1 MAGFGGNNIV
11 DTGAGLGYPLGMDR
25 KAHTPKTLIDA
36 IRYYSDPDRCLAVMV
51 AVRWPDGVVCPT
63 CGSPDPRF
71 ISTRRLWECR
81 IKHPRQQFSVK
92 VGTIFED
99 SPLGLDKWL
108 LAVWLIANCKNGVSS
123 YEVHRALG
131 ITQKSAWFMLH
142 RIRAAMHAG
151 SFEKMRGPVEADE
164 TFVGGKMRNMHKGRR
179 KMLGAHYGKTVVM
192 GLLDR
197 TRRKVRAKVV
207 GDTTR
212 SALYPVIRANVEP
225 DSEIMTDALMTYRDL
240 EPEYVHEFVDHTVA
254 YVNGKV
260 HTNGLENFWSL
271 LKRAIRGTYVSV
283 APVHLNAYVD
293 EEAFRYNERGGH
305 DGDRFMETLAGT
317 IGRRGTYQRLTS
329 KTLGLSP
336 T

>member
-1 MAGFGGNNIV
+1 V
-11 DTGAGLGYPLGMDR
+11 T
-25 KAHTPKTLIDA
+25 
-36 IRYYSDPDRCLAVMV
+36 
-51 AVRWPDGVVCPT
+51 
-63 CGSPDPRF
+63 RF

-81 IKHPRQQFSVK
+81 TRHPRQQFSVK

-151 SFEKMRGPVEADE
+151 SFEKMHGPVEADE
-164 TFVGGKMRNMHKGRR
+164 TLVGGKLQNMHKGRR
-179 KMLGAHYGKTVVM
+179 KKMMVANYGKTIVM

-197 TRRKVRAKVV
+197 TRRKVLGKVV
-207 GDTTR
+207 GNT
-212 SALYPVIRANVEP
+212 SKGALYPVIHTHVEP
-225 DSEIMTDALMTYRDL
+225 GSEIMTDALVAYRDL
-240 EPEYVHEFVDHTVA
+240 QPEYVHEFVDHTVA
-254 YVNGKV
+254 YVRGKV

-271 LKRAIRGTYVSV
+271 LKRAIRGTYDSV

-293 EEAFRYNERGGH
+293 EEAFRYNEREGH
-305 DGDRFMETLAGT
+305 DGDRFMETLGGT
-317 IGRRGTYQRLTS
+317 IGRRLTYKRLTG

>member
-1 MAGFGGNNIV
+1 
-11 DTGAGLGYPLGMDR
+11 MDKR
-25 KAHTPKTLIDA
+25 THHPKTLVDA
-36 IRYYSDPDRCLAVMV
+36 IRYYSNPDHCLAVMV
-51 AVRWPDGVVCPT
+51 EVRWPNGVTCPT
-63 CGSPDPRF
+63 CGSREPRF

-81 IKHPRQQFSVK
+81 TRHPRQQFSVK

-108 LAVWLIANCKNGVSS
+108 LAVWLIGNCKNGVSS

-151 SFEKMRGPVEADE
+151 TFEKMRGTVEADE
-164 TFVGGKMRNMHKGRR
+164 TFVGGKMRNMHTGRR
-179 KMLGAHYGKTVVM
+179 KMLGAHYGKTIVM

-212 SALYPVIRANVEP
+212 SALYPLIRANVEP
-225 DSEIMTDALMTYRDL
+225 GSEIMTDALMTYRDL
-240 EPEYVHEFVDHTVA
+240 EPEYVHEFVDHTVE
-254 YVNGKV
+254 YVHGKV

-305 DGDRFMETLAGT
+305 DGDRFMETLGGAV
-317 IGRRGTYQRLTS
+317 GRRLTYKRLTS

-336 T
+336 A